1 MNRRRAVS
9 RRGILGYLLWIL
21 LLAFVFAQVEVQIEG
36 AAGWAAALPTW
47 RIEQHWLLDIAW
59 GGRPLTGYHVWVFSF
74 MALVFHL
81 PVFFASSWDWRHE
94 SRVLG
99 GLMVFWIAE
108 DFLWFVLN
116 PAFGIAKFDPACVP
130 WHKHWLLG
138 MPTDYLTFSVAG
150 LLLMIASLWPERSLR
165 SGELS

>member
-9 RRGILGYLLWIL
+9 RRGIVGYLLWVL

-81 PVFFASSWDWRHE
+81 PVFFASNWDWRHE

-116 PAFGIAKFDPACVP
+116 PAFGIAKFDPANIP

>member
-1 MNRRRAVS
+1 MNHQRVLS
-9 RRGILGYLLWIL
+9 RRGVAGYLLWVL
-21 LLAFVFAQVEVQIEG
+21 LVAFLFAQVEIQIEG

-47 RIEQHWLLDIAW
+47 RIEKHWLLDIMW

-81 PVFFASSWDWRHE
+81 PMFFASHWSWRHE

-99 GLMVFWIAE
+99 GLMLFWIAE

-116 PAFGIAKFDPACVP
+116 PAFGIAKFDPATIP

-138 MPTDYLTFSVAG
+138 MPTDYLTFSAFG
-150 LLLMIASLWPERSLR
+150 LLLITASLWPEPSLR
-165 SGELS
+165 SRESS